1 MIQLFSTQLINEY
14 KSGNYFGCEMT
25 GQSEEQQYEMQ
36 QRWLNVMARK
46 GWIINE
52 SIIDNDNIDNYE
64 RDGENALVEVLS

>member
-1 MIQLFSTQLINEY
+1 
-14 KSGNYFGCEMT
+14 MT